1 MAERLEQ
8 VAQHLVTVN
17 ELSEVIAAMR
27 GIAAARAREARQS
40 LEGVRAYAET
50 LGTAIG
56 EALALLDTAAPSAP
70 GATPATGLAVVLSTE
85 QGFVGNLGDRL
96 LAEVADTPGLADAGL
111 LLVGERGRQRAG
123 EHHLAP
129 EWTAPMAAH
138 LEEIPGLA
146 DRLGEAIH
154 ARLGDTPLTVSLLHA
169 RPGDTGEPP
178 PVTRRTLLPFDYSRF
193 PVSRRRAPP
202 ATHLDATTL
211 VEALA
216 DEYLYAELHEAILLA
231 FVAENEAR
239 LSAMIAAQSHL
250 DTRRETL
257 LGDYHRAR
265 QEAITEEIITLAASR
280 L

>member
-1 MAERLEQ
+1 M
-8 VAQHLVTVN
+8 
-17 ELSEVIAAMR
+17 
-27 GIAAARAREARQS
+27 
-40 LEGVRAYAET
+40 
-50 LGTAIG
+50 
-56 EALALLDTAAPSAP
+56 
-70 GATPATGLAVVLSTE
+70 
-85 QGFVGNLGDRL
+85 
-96 LAEVADTPGLADAGL
+96 
-111 LLVGERGRQRAG
+111 
-123 EHHLAP
+123 
-129 EWTAPMAAH
+129 
-138 LEEIPGLA
+138 
-146 DRLGEAIH
+146 
-154 ARLGDTPLTVSLLHA
+154 
-169 RPGDTGEPP
+169 
-178 PVTRRTLLPFDYSRF
+178 TRRTLLPFDYSRF

-216 DEYLYAELHEAILLA
+216 DEYLHAELHEAILLA